1 MRASGGTSSKLK
13 GLVILCVAVFC
24 GSAFLLWH
32 RVGPRFGLILHSPE
46 NRFSS
51 TASQRSVL
59 LKWTASISPKVI
71 GYNVYRSMASGNGYV
86 TLNSQPVIGLSY
98 VDTAVSSG
106 QTYYY
111 ALTAVDGQ
119 KNESNYSEEIQVRI
133 P

>member
-1 MRASGGTSSKLK
+1 
-13 GLVILCVAVFC
+13 
-24 GSAFLLWH
+24 
-32 RVGPRFGLILHSPE
+32 
-46 NRFSS
+46 
-51 TASQRSVL
+51 
-59 LKWTASISPKVI
+59 
-71 GYNVYRSMASGNGYV
+71 MASGNGYV